1 LKIAEAKMLADL
13 VKQYHEST
21 AEQRAE
27 MVVDRKKFG
36 IVPKGIREQ
45 RKKRQSC
52 IVFLV
57 FVCVPGEIFSHE
69 DSLSTCCT
77 GYAVSTLYTL

>member
-1 LKIAEAKMLADL
+1 MLADL

-45 RKKRQSC
+45 RKKRQLHCFSR
-52 IVFLV
+52 
-57 FVCVPGEIFSHE
+57 VCVRSWGNVFS
-69 DSLSTCCT
+69 
-77 GYAVSTLYTL
+77 